1 MSEVYLS
8 RVMPFVSAA
17 ICGTF
22 FTRHRGDRHA
32 VDAVPTLMCPACGE
46 AGGFSTV
53 QQALQWREI
62 LVLGE

>member
-8 RVMPFVSAA
+8 RVMPFGSAA

-53 QQALQWREI
+53 QQALRWREI